1 MKIDEKELLK
11 IKEKALENNIP
22 ILQDE
27 SMDLIETI
35 LSIKKPSK
43 ILEVGTAV
51 GYSAICFSKY
61 LDKNGSILT
70 IEINQDRY
78 KEALKN
84 IDKLNLYNNIKV
96 VNYDAVKYLED
107 LNEKFDV
114 IFIDAAKGQ
123 YINFLNQAKRLIEKN
138 GIIIADNVFFKGRV
152 LNGYNEHKHRTA
164 VNRLRE
170 YIDNIKEDKEF
181 KSTILNV
188 GDGVAISVK
197 I

>member
-1 MKIDEKELLK
+1 MIIDKEKLFQ
-11 IKEKALENNIP
+11 IKEKALNDNIP

-27 SMDLIETI
+27 SLELIETI
-35 LSIKKPSK
+35 LSIKKPNK

-70 IEINQDRY
+70 IEINEDRY
-78 KEALKN
+78 KEALNN
-84 IDKLNLYNNIKV
+84 IDKLNLSSSIKV
-96 VNYDAVKYLED
+96 VNDDAVKYLED

-123 YINFLNQAKRLIEKN
+123 YINFLNQAKRLINKD

-152 LNGYNEHKHRTA
+152 MNGYNEHKHRTA
-164 VNRLRE
+164 VTRLRE
-170 YIDNIKEDKEF
+170 YIDNIKEDKDF

>member
-1 MKIDEKELLK
+1 MIIDKEKLFQ
-11 IKEKALENNIP
+11 IKEKALNDNIP

-27 SMDLIETI
+27 SLELIETI
-35 LSIKKPSK
+35 LSIKKPNK

-70 IEINQDRY
+70 IEINEDRY
-78 KEALKN
+78 KEALNN
-84 IDKLNLYNNIKV
+84 IDKLNLSSSIKV
-96 VNYDAVKYLED
+96 VNDDAVKYLED

-170 YIDNIKEDKEF
+170 YIDNIKEDKDF
-181 KSTILNV
+181 KSTVLNV